1 MVLQKKTLAAFV
13 HTRSHRFFSQSACRF
28 SASHTCV
35 QVLSLSA
42 RSLIQSLTP
51 GAPTI
56 HHHITL
62 SAQKKRTDFIHEKGK
77 KRQHPPSNTVY
88 AEWSCALWW
97 QSIYTWEE
105 GNWYWDRSN
114 IAANEGLLPGKLEKR
129 WWTVEEIYEGLTI
142 KNVEGKKIAENTTQM
157 AFHMEH
163 L

>member
-1 MVLQKKTLAAFV
+1 MNVLLMVLQKKPLAAFV

-77 KRQHPPSNTVY
+77 KDNTHRLTQY
-88 AEWSCALWW
+88 M
-97 QSIYTWEE
+97 QSEAVLFDGKAFTHGKKGTDTEIARTLRPTRGFFP
-105 GNWYWDRSN
+105 GNW
-114 IAANEGLLPGKLEKR
+114 KR
-129 WWTVEEIYEGLTI
+129 GDEL
-142 KNVEGKKIAENTTQM
+142 
-157 AFHMEH
+157 
-163 L
+163 